1 MNQVKPQPSP
11 EFIPAIEG
19 WIEIVAE
26 SNINK
31 IINKLKCCFFDNA
44 EIILFIKGDNK
55 YKPKYIVINQY
66 LPVVTEKKLDR
77 SDMIET
83 DDASKIIKIN
93 FIINE

>member
-1 MNQVKPQPSP
+1 MNHVNPQPAP

-19 WIEIVAE
+19 WIEIATE
-26 SNINK
+26 SNINTT
-31 IINKLKCCFFDNA
+31 INKLRCWFFDNA

-83 DDASKIIKIN
+83 DDGSKIIKIN
-93 FIINE
+93 FMINE